1 MRLHIS
7 QPIIPDRRERP
18 NREKLH
24 LSACISTG
32 IVCPHC
38 QLTMGRRSAVVG
50 EMALRE
56 RRHLLSV
63 CRAVAIELRPEFL
76 PMMIMTVTLSLRIA
90 RVPPAQRPVGDQQQR
105 HDNATRRRSM
115 IRAAATSSVQHEPAE
130 AGSSERRFIRERR
143 DGRTPLPTCQR
154 TSRRCHH
161 EMLGRLHTRLY

>member
-32 IVCPHC
+32 TVCPHC
-38 QLTMGRRSAVVG
+38 QLTMRRRSAVVG

-76 PMMIMTVTLSLRIA
+76 PMIMTVTLSRGALRMA
-90 RVPPAQRPVGDQQQR
+90 A
-105 HDNATRRRSM
+105 N
-115 IRAAATSSVQHEPAE
+115 AAAGRRPTAAARQRYTTPIYDPGGRNV
-130 AGSSERRFIRERR
+130 ERSARA
-143 DGRTPLPTCQR
+143 
-154 TSRRCHH
+154 S
-161 EMLGRLHTRLY
+161 